1 MQKTQPPIIVG
12 KLLYE
17 TLNILDEWNGNPEM
31 LSLNLGAIF
40 APLKSYF
47 TEKSLWLPVKKK
59 EEEEQV
65 TPQPWDLMTRVHLH
79 PLDF

>member
-1 MQKTQPPIIVG
+1 
-12 KLLYE
+12 
-17 TLNILDEWNGNPEM
+17 M

-47 TEKSLWLPVKKK
+47 TEKSLWLPLKKK
-59 EEEEQV
+59 EEEEEEQV